1 MRFDLKQIGELAD
14 LANEKGL
21 AEVSV
26 EDGDQKITLKL
37 PSVGTVI
44 AAPVAHQ
51 IAAAAPAPA
60 AAPAAAVAT
69 PAAKDDHLHKIT
81 APMVGTFYASPSP
94 ESPVYVTAGA
104 SVSKGQTLCIIEAMK
119 MMNELESEVSGK
131 IVKVLVDNAQPV
143 EFGQPLF
150 LVDTHV

>member
-21 AEVSV
+21 AEVTV

-37 PSVGTVI
+37 PSAGTVI
-44 AAPVAHQ
+44 AAPVVQH
-51 IAAAAPAPA
+51 
-60 AAPAAAVAT
+60 APAAAVAT
-69 PAAKDDHLHKIT
+69 APSPPAVTPTAKDDHLHQIT

-94 ESPVYVTAGA
+94 ESPAYVAVGA

-131 IVKVLVDNAQPV
+131 IVKVLAENSQPV